1 MVLTGLERL
10 MAGRTSFVIAH
21 RLSTVRRADVILVL
35 DEGRIL
41 EHGSFRELVAR
52 GGHFARLHET
62 QFGLVEEER
71 AATS

>member
-1 MVLTGLERL
+1 
-10 MAGRTSFVIAH
+10 SFVIAH

-41 EHGSFRELVAR
+41 EQGSFNELVAR

-62 QFGLVEEER
+62 QFGLGEGER